1 MGHRDSLRHAHL
13 AVGISISELVL
24 RADHWAALAAVTL
37 DDRPNRESWCDPFP
51 CREIA
56 RAGVTVVAAHQLN
69 CLAGASVMTKIAA
82 ADIVIWEDTL
92 EFTRGYEHRNR
103 LANGRWFTVPVEYG
117 STGEPLNLVRIAAAA
132 ENGKGWRQP
141 LAANLRRSWPGPV
154 TDEICDVILT
164 PHRKLLGLN
173 QAIMEILF
181 RALAITTRQ
190 RYQSMLEA
198 GQAWPGSAFNSER
211 LADMVAEVGGTVY
224 LSGPSG
230 RRYLEEDP
238 FVRRGIRVDYWEHEG
253 ENPCA
258 LALVD
263 QRELVAA

>member
-1 MGHRDSLRHAHL
+1 M
-13 AVGISISELVL
+13 
-24 RADHWAALAAVTL
+24 
-37 DDRPNRESWCDPFP
+37 
-51 CREIA
+51 IA
-56 RAGVTVVAAHQLN
+56 TAHQLN
-69 CLAGASVMTKIAA
+69 LLPGASVMTRIAA
-82 ADIVIWEDTL
+82 ADICVWEDEL

-141 LAANLRRSWPGPV
+141 MVAQLRRSWPGPV
-154 TDEICDVILT
+154 TDAVCDVILT

-173 QAIMEILF
+173 QALMEILF
-181 RALAITTRQ
+181 DALGIQTRQ
-190 RYQSMLEA
+190 RFQSMLEA

-211 LADMVAEVGGTVY
+211 LAAMVEEVGGTVY

-230 RRYLEEDP
+230 RKYLDEAP
-238 FVRRGIRVDYWEHEG
+238 FARRGITVDYWAHEG

-263 QRELVAA
+263 QRIGIAA